1 MSDSSWLG
9 MVVALSR
16 AILHDRTTR
25 RKWLGTAAFLM
36 LGLFALGLWG
46 IAGWLADSPLRF
58 GLWWLGVACWTLV
71 VLLFSLYDAMAAIRE
86 ERDKM
91 K

>member
-1 MSDSSWLG
+1 
-9 MVVALSR
+9 MVLMLTR
-16 AILHDRTTR
+16 AILHDRSTR
-25 RKWLGTAAFLM
+25 RKWLGTSAFLM
-36 LGLFALGLWG
+36 LGFFALGLWG
-46 IAGWLADSPLRF
+46 IEGWLAQSAVRF
-58 GLWWLGVACWTLV
+58 ALWWLGLACWTLV